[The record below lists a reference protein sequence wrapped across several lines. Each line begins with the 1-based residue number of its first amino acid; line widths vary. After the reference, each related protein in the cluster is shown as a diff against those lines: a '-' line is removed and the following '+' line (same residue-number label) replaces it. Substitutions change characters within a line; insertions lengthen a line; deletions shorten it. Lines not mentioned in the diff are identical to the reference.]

1 MPCGWPDIYGR
12 NDLDT
17 LGPDALAEGMTQL
30 LTAAEITD
38 QLRNLP
44 DWRTVDD
51 GKAIAATFK
60 FADFKTALHF
70 VNQVGDEA
78 EELNHHP
85 DVDIR
90 WNKVILT
97 LSTHSEGGLTQRDF
111 ELAPRISAKAGSQ

>member
-38 QLRNLP
+38 QLKNLP

>member
-1 MPCGWPDIYGR
+1 MSR
-12 NDLDT
+12 
-17 LGPDALAEGMTQL
+17 L

-60 FADFKTALHF
+60 FADFKTALSF
-70 VNQVGDEA
+70 VNQIGDDA
-78 EELNHHP
+78 EELN
-85 DVDIR
+85 IR

-97 LSTHSEGGLTQRDF
+97 LSTHSEGGLTERDF
-111 ELAPRISAKAGSQ
+111 QLAPRISVRAASQ

>member
-1 MPCGWPDIYGR
+1 
-12 NDLDT
+12 
-17 LGPDALAEGMTQL
+17 MTRL

-38 QLRNLP
+38 RLSDLP
-44 DWRTVDD
+44 DWRAVDD

-60 FADFKTALHF
+60 FADFKAALSF

-78 EELNHHP
+78 EGLNHHP

-97 LSTHSEGGLTQRDF
+97 LSTHSEGGLTERDF
-111 ELAPRISAKAGSQ
+111 KLAPRISAKAAPQ

>member
-1 MPCGWPDIYGR
+1 M
-12 NDLDT
+12 
-17 LGPDALAEGMTQL
+17 AEGMTQL

-38 QLRNLP
+38 RLRDLP

-97 LSTHSEGGLTQRDF
+97 LSTHSEGGLTERDF
-111 ELAPRISAKAGSQ
+111 ELAPRISAKTASQ